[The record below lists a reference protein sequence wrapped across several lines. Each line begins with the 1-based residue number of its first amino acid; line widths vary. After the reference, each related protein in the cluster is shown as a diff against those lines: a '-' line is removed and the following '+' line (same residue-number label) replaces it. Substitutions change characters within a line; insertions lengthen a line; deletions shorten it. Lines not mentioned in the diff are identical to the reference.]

1 MGDPEGPEELY
12 FNGIN
17 GATGDYLLPPL
28 SVEAVSNVAAGE
40 SLDEQEL
47 AELQARVSAI
57 TGTYLGVVDG
67 VDATKLAE
75 AGWGVV
81 YPHDVDP
88 AVQEALKPLLE
99 HRREQAAAVKEERYR
114 EFSGPEAHRPG
125 ERSSDFLVRHGIAPG
140 MPVDP
145 DKTPYYMLLVG
156 DPERIP
162 YRFQYQLDVTFAVG
176 RIHFDSPEEYAR
188 YAESVVR
195 AEKTPMPSRDVVLF
209 GVRNEDDKATTMSA
223 DQLVG
228 QLAEPLSTKF
238 GDWSFQSL
246 AGGDWS
252 FRSLIGKDQ
261 ATKGKLDELVHG
273 GGPPRLLFTASH
285 GMAFPNG
292 DSRQEAHQGAL
303 LCQDWPGP
311 MQWHG
316 AISQDHYF
324 SADDVRDEADVGGM
338 LAIFF
343 ACYGAGTPK
352 TDDFAQQAL
361 GAPAQIAPH
370 AFVGRLPQRLLGH
383 PKGGALAVVGHVE
396 RAWSY
401 SFMWPQIGRQL
412 QIFESTMGS
421 LLRGIPLGQAVEYF
435 NDHYAALTTELETLK
450 EDIQFG
456 ATANPAE
463 VSGLWTAKNDARNY
477 VILGDPAVR
486 LTA

>member
-1 MGDPEGPEELY
+1 MRVGDPEGPEELY

-17 GATGDYLLPPL
+17 GASGEYLLPPL
-28 SVEAVSNVAAGE
+28 SAEAVSNVAAGE
-40 SLDEQEL
+40 KLDEQEL
-47 AELQARVSAI
+47 AELQARVTAI

-67 VDATKLAE
+67 VDATKLEE

-88 AVQEALKPLLE
+88 AVQEALKPLLD
-99 HRREQAAAVKEERYR
+99 HRREQAAAVKEDRYR
-114 EFSGPEAHRPG
+114 EFSGPDGHRPG
-125 ERSSDFLVRHGIAPG
+125 ERSSDFLVRHGVAPG

-162 YRFQYQLDVTFAVG
+162 YRFQYQLDVTFAAG

-188 YAESVVR
+188 YAESVVE
-195 AEKTPMPSRDVVLF
+195 AEQGTPPSRDVVLF
-209 GVRNEDDKATTMSA
+209 GVRNQDDKATTMSA
-223 DQLVG
+223 DELVG
-228 QLAEPLSTKF
+228 KLGKPLSEEF
-238 GDWSFQSL
+238 GDWSFQSV
-246 AGGDWS
+246 
-252 FRSLIGKDQ
+252 IGKDQ
-261 ATKGKLDELVHG
+261 ATKGKLTELLHG
-273 GGPPRLLFTASH
+273 GEPPRLLFTASH

-292 DSRQEAHQGAL
+292 DSRQAAHQGAL
-303 LCQDWPGP
+303 LCQEWPGP
-311 MQWHG
+311 FQWHG
-316 AISQDHYF
+316 PISQDHYF
-324 SADDVRDEADVGGM
+324 AADDVRDDARVGGM
-338 LAIFF
+338 LAFFF

-370 AFVGRLPQRLLGH
+370 AFIGRLPQRLLAH
-383 PKGGALAVVGHVE
+383 PQGGALAVVGHVE

-401 SFMWPQIGRQL
+401 SFTWPRIGRQL
-412 QIFESTMGS
+412 QIFDSTLGS

-435 NDHYAALTTELETLK
+435 NDHYAALTTELESLK
-450 EDIQFG
+450 EDMQFG
-456 ATANPAE
+456 AAANPAE